1 MKKTIALFI
10 LSIPLFSHAGLTS
23 QDTPKCEE
31 VGDTIEQI
39 LDNRTKETGI
49 DFSLKDVFVVREIK
63 EKGQDK
69 DSRSCYA
76 LLQTETYNK
85 LEILYSI
92 WVENHRYFVEITDA
106 NPIID
111 AEIMAKST
119 EELQNNLGEDKLKSF
134 EMAKKHSDMKEAC
147 LALEVAKGFFLNA
160 HNEQKYLKVN
170 NLLKENCNK

>member
-1 MKKTIALFI
+1 MKRTIALFI
-10 LSIPLFSHAGLTS
+10 LSIPLFSHASLIS
-23 QDTPKCEE
+23 QDIPKCEE

-49 DFSLKDVFVVREIK
+49 DFSLKDVFVVRE
-63 EKGQDK
+63 KGQDK

-92 WVENHRYFVEITDA
+92 WVENRQYFVEITDA

-111 AEIMAKST
+111 AKTMAKST

-134 EMAKKHSDMKEAC
+134 EMAKKHGDMKEAC

-160 HNEQKYLKVN
+160 HNEQQYLKVN

>member
-10 LSIPLFSHAGLTS
+10 LSIPLFSYAGLTS

-76 LLQTETYNK
+76 T
-85 LEILYSI
+85 
-92 WVENHRYFVEITDA
+92 
-106 NPIID
+106 
-111 AEIMAKST
+111 MAKST